1 MLALGLLAYQNGPSR
16 RSHEGGFG
24 EKAFMDDGQR
34 FITVG

>member
-1 MLALGLLAYQNGPSR
+1 MPFG
-16 RSHEGGFG
+16 SHEGGFG